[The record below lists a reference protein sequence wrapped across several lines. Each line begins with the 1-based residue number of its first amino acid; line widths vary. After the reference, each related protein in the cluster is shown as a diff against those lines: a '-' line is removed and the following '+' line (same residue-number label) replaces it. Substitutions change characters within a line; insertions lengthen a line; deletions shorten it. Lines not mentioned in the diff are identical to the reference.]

1 MSDEHPFG
9 PIDPR
14 EAVTVPDF
22 DPCAG
27 YTPRGRYVRGV
38 TGGWHRLDTLAKQ
51 EQARMPS
58 INDAFPSNY
67 LKASDIK
74 GVEPVVAIDRVAFE
88 PVGRQRDMKAILY
101 FKGKEKGL
109 VLNKTN
115 ATKITQLAGTNMTE
129 SWDGLRIKLYATET
143 EYAGDTVECIRIKA
157 APANSARPVA
167 PPPPPP
173 VEHDDITDSD
183 IPF

>member
-1 MSDEHPFG
+1 MG
-9 PIDPR
+9 
-14 EAVTVPDF
+14 
-22 DPCAG
+22 
-27 YTPRGRYVRGV
+27 
-38 TGGWHRLDTLAKQ
+38 
-51 EQARMPS
+51 S
-58 INDAFPSNY
+58 INEAFPSNY

-74 GVEPVVAIDRVAFE
+74 GAEPIVAIDRVAFE
-88 PVGRQRDMKAILY
+88 PVGRQREMKAVLY

-115 ATKITQLAGTNMTE
+115 ATKITQLAGTDMTE
-129 SWDGLRIKLYATET
+129 DWDGVRIKLFATET

-157 APANSARPVA
+157 APANGNRQAVA

-173 VEHDDITDSD
+173 PPVDQPDLTDDD

>member
-1 MSDEHPFG
+1 MG
-9 PIDPR
+9 
-14 EAVTVPDF
+14 
-22 DPCAG
+22 
-27 YTPRGRYVRGV
+27 
-38 TGGWHRLDTLAKQ
+38 
-51 EQARMPS
+51 S

-74 GVEPVVAIDRVAFE
+74 GAEPIVLIDHVAFE
-88 PVGRQRDMKAILY
+88 PVGRQREMKAVIY

-115 ATKITQLAGTNMTE
+115 ATKITQLAGTDMTE
-129 SWDGLRIKLYATET
+129 DWDGVKVRLYATET

-157 APANSARPVA
+157 APTTGAARPAPVAA

-173 VEHDDITDSD
+173 PVDEPELTDDD